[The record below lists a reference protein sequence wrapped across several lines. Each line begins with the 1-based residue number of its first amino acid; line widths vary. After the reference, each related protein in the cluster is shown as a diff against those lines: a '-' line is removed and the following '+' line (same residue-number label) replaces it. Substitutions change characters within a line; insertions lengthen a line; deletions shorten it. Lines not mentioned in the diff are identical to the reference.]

1 MKLFIRKLSDLKIK
15 ANTNKLASEKFS
27 NLTETYK
34 LYQLVN
40 QPPTMQVKRVLL
52 LDNVD
57 PTAKTILE
65 ENNIE
70 ATLFAEKLTVDQLV
84 QKLQVISSIFLKMHV
99 FSVLLPCLQFFVK
112 LSCYKKLSCLNN
124 SSFKVFTK
132 STKTF
137 IF

>member
-84 QKLQVISSIFLKMHV
+84 QKLQVIISIFLKLHV
-99 FSVLLPCLQFFVK
+99 ISI
-112 LSCYKKLSCLNN
+112 Y
-124 SSFKVFTK
+124 
-132 STKTF
+132 
-137 IF
+137 